1 MVLECPKWQNPLRV
15 KYLKIINKI
24 DSFNEYIPSA
34 KNLTEQDLSLVISD
48 MEILLDELKDLYEK
62 EG

>member
-1 MVLECPKWQNPLRV
+1 VVLECPKWQNPLRV

-34 KNLTEQDLSLVISD
+34 KNLTKQDLFSVIGD
-48 MEILLDELKDLYEK
+48 MDALLSELQDLYEK
-62 EG
+62 EA